1 MSQPLLKC
9 EHVDFGY
16 ENYDVVKDV
25 SLEICQGDYLCIVGE
40 NGSGKSTLMK
50 GLLGLLKPTGG
61 SLMVSDDLKR
71 SGIGYLPQQTPA
83 QKDFPATVQEV
94 VISGCLGKR
103 GNRPFY
109 SKKERE
115 TAAVNMERL
124 GITDL
129 RKSCYRDLS
138 GGQKQRTLIARALC
152 ATDRLLILDEPITG
166 LDAGRPM
173 VVRTPDADFSLANF
187 MRSHLYSA
195 VATLKIGMDIL
206 LKEEHVA
213 VDSLMGHG
221 GFFKTPVVGQRVMA
235 AGMNAPITVMDTAS
249 EGGAWGI
256 AILAAFMKEKKDG
269 ETLSSYLN
277 DKIFAGQTGTTLN
290 PDVEDVKGFDA
301 FLEEYKK
308 LLPAE
313 KAAVAAK

>member
-166 LDAGRPM
+166 LDPST
-173 VVRTPDADFSLANF
+173 TPDFY
-187 MRSHLYSA
+187 RVIRHLNR
-195 VATLKIGMDIL
+195 
-206 LKEEHVA
+206 EEQVA
-213 VDSLMGHG
+213 VLMVSHDIQNIVAQAN
-221 GFFKTPVVGQRVMA
+221 K
-235 AGMNAPITVMDTAS
+235 
-249 EGGAWGI
+249 
-256 AILAAFMKEKKDG
+256 ILHLKQSVLFYG
-269 ETLSSYLN
+269 S
-277 DKIFAGQTGTTLN
+277 
-290 PDVEDVKGFDA
+290 VEDYKQAECGRE
-301 FLEEYKK
+301 FLGGGK
-308 LLPAE
+308 
-313 KAAVAAK
+313 

>member
-25 SLEICQGDYLCIVGE
+25 SLEICEGDYLCIVGE

-129 RKSCYRDLS
+129 RRSCYRDLS

-166 LDAGRPM
+166 LDPSAIQ
-173 VVRTPDADFSLANF
+173 DFYQVI
-187 MRSHLYSA
+187 RHLNR
-195 VATLKIGMDIL
+195 
-206 LKEEHVA
+206 EEHVA
-213 VDSLMGHG
+213 VLMVSHDIQNIVAQAN
-221 GFFKTPVVGQRVMA
+221 K
-235 AGMNAPITVMDTAS
+235 
-249 EGGAWGI
+249 
-256 AILAAFMKEKKDG
+256 ILHLKQSVLFYG
-269 ETLSSYLN
+269 S
-277 DKIFAGQTGTTLN
+277 
-290 PDVEDVKGFDA
+290 VED
-301 FLEEYKK
+301 YKK
-308 LLPAE
+308 TECGRGFLGGG
-313 KAAVAAK
+313 K

>member
-138 GGQKQRTLIARALC
+138 GGQKQR
-152 ATDRLLILDEPITG
+152 PSV
-166 LDAGRPM
+166 P
-173 VVRTPDADFSLANF
+173 
-187 MRSHLYSA
+187 
-195 VATLKIGMDIL
+195 
-206 LKEEHVA
+206 
-213 VDSLMGHG
+213 
-221 GFFKTPVVGQRVMA
+221 Q
-235 AGMNAPITVMDTAS
+235 TA
-249 EGGAWGI
+249 
-256 AILAAFMKEKKDG
+256 F
-269 ETLSSYLN
+269 
-277 DKIFAGQTGTTLN
+277 
-290 PDVEDVKGFDA
+290 
-301 FLEEYKK
+301 
-308 LLPAE
+308 
-313 KAAVAAK
+313 

>member
-166 LDAGRPM
+166 LDPS
-173 VVRTPDADFSLANF
+173 TTQDFY
-187 MRSHLYSA
+187 RVIRHLNR
-195 VATLKIGMDIL
+195 
-206 LKEEHVA
+206 EEQVA
-213 VDSLMGHG
+213 VLMVSHDIQNIVAQAN
-221 GFFKTPVVGQRVMA
+221 K
-235 AGMNAPITVMDTAS
+235 
-249 EGGAWGI
+249 
-256 AILAAFMKEKKDG
+256 ILHLKQSVLFYG
-269 ETLSSYLN
+269 S
-277 DKIFAGQTGTTLN
+277 
-290 PDVEDVKGFDA
+290 VEDYNQTECGRE
-301 FLEEYKK
+301 FLGGGK
-308 LLPAE
+308 
-313 KAAVAAK
+313 

>member
-166 LDAGRPM
+166 LDPS
-173 VVRTPDADFSLANF
+173 TTQDFY
-187 MRSHLYSA
+187 RVIRHLNR
-195 VATLKIGMDIL
+195 
-206 LKEEHVA
+206 EEQVA
-213 VDSLMGHG
+213 VLMVSHDIQNIVAQAN
-221 GFFKTPVVGQRVMA
+221 K
-235 AGMNAPITVMDTAS
+235 
-249 EGGAWGI
+249 
-256 AILAAFMKEKKDG
+256 ILHLKQSVLFYG
-269 ETLSSYLN
+269 S
-277 DKIFAGQTGTTLN
+277 
-290 PDVEDVKGFDA
+290 VED
-301 FLEEYKK
+301 YKQT
-308 LLPAE
+308 
-313 KAAVAAK
+313 

>member
-166 LDAGRPM
+166 LDPS
-173 VVRTPDADFSLANF
+173 TTQDFY
-187 MRSHLYSA
+187 RVIRHL
-195 VATLKIGMDIL
+195 TR
-206 LKEEHVA
+206 EEQVA
-213 VDSLMGHG
+213 VLMVSHDIQNIVAQAN
-221 GFFKTPVVGQRVMA
+221 K
-235 AGMNAPITVMDTAS
+235 
-249 EGGAWGI
+249 
-256 AILAAFMKEKKDG
+256 ILHLKQSVLFYG
-269 ETLSSYLN
+269 S
-277 DKIFAGQTGTTLN
+277 
-290 PDVEDVKGFDA
+290 VEDYKQAECGRE
-301 FLEEYKK
+301 FLGGGK
-308 LLPAE
+308 
-313 KAAVAAK
+313 

>member
-166 LDAGRPM
+166 LDPS
-173 VVRTPDADFSLANF
+173 TTQDFY
-187 MRSHLYSA
+187 RVIRHLNR
-195 VATLKIGMDIL
+195 
-206 LKEEHVA
+206 EEQVA
-213 VDSLMGHG
+213 VLMVSHDIQNIVAQAN
-221 GFFKTPVVGQRVMA
+221 K
-235 AGMNAPITVMDTAS
+235 
-249 EGGAWGI
+249 
-256 AILAAFMKEKKDG
+256 ILHLKQSVLFYG
-269 ETLSSYLN
+269 S
-277 DKIFAGQTGTTLN
+277 
-290 PDVEDVKGFDA
+290 VEDYKQTECRRE
-301 FLEEYKK
+301 FLGGGK
-308 LLPAE
+308 
-313 KAAVAAK
+313 

>member
-124 GITDL
+124 GIQIHSFFLYAYDKAL
-129 RKSCYRDLS
+129 R
-138 GGQKQRTLIARALC
+138 
-152 ATDRLLILDEPITG
+152 
-166 LDAGRPM
+166 
-173 VVRTPDADFSLANF
+173 
-187 MRSHLYSA
+187 RS
-195 VATLKIGMDIL
+195 
-206 LKEEHVA
+206 
-213 VDSLMGHG
+213 
-221 GFFKTPVVGQRVMA
+221 
-235 AGMNAPITVMDTAS
+235 
-249 EGGAWGI
+249 
-256 AILAAFMKEKKDG
+256 
-269 ETLSSYLN
+269 
-277 DKIFAGQTGTTLN
+277 
-290 PDVEDVKGFDA
+290 
-301 FLEEYKK
+301 
-308 LLPAE
+308 
-313 KAAVAAK
+313 

>member
-1 MSQPLLKC
+1 MCP
-9 EHVDFGY
+9 
-16 ENYDVVKDV
+16 
-25 SLEICQGDYLCIVGE
+25 EICQGDYLCIVGE

-166 LDAGRPM
+166 WIPPPP
-173 VVRTPDADFSLANF
+173 RTF
-187 MRSHLYSA
+187 
-195 VATLKIGMDIL
+195 
-206 LKEEHVA
+206 
-213 VDSLMGHG
+213 
-221 GFFKTPVVGQRVMA
+221 
-235 AGMNAPITVMDTAS
+235 
-249 EGGAWGI
+249 
-256 AILAAFMKEKKDG
+256 
-269 ETLSSYLN
+269 
-277 DKIFAGQTGTTLN
+277 TG
-290 PDVEDVKGFDA
+290 
-301 FLEEYKK
+301 
-308 LLPAE
+308 
-313 KAAVAAK
+313 